1 MPIEVTCPSC
11 QATLPIPE
19 NFTGKKVRCSDC
31 QGIVDVPGTR
41 APAIAKAVVAKAIR
55 KPDVVD
61 EKRPSRRRRDAD
73 DEEEDAPR
81 RKPKRVRDDDDDDD
95 RPRRGSKPGF
105 PMVWLAVI
113 AGVIGIVGL
122 SAGAWFLT
130 SGPHVEPP
138 RAPVPN
144 AVVPGANPPAANGPL
159 NNFAPING
167 QQNDVPQDGW
177 EHEVVPNQPKK

>member
-31 QGIVDVPGTR
+31 QGIVDVNGTQ
-41 APAIAKAVVAKAIR
+41 APASAKAVVAKAIR

-61 EKRPSRRRRDAD
+61 EERPSRRRRDAD

-81 RKPKRVRDDDDDDD
+81 RKPKRVRDDEDD

-105 PMVWLAVI
+105 PMVGLAVI
-113 AGVIGIVGL
+113 AGVIGMVGL

-130 SGPHVEPP
+130 RGPHVEPP
-138 RAPVPN
+138 GVPVPN
-144 AVVPGANPPAANGPL
+144 AVAPAANPPAANGPL
-159 NNFAPING
+159 NNFAPLNG
-167 QQNDVPQDGW
+167 ARPNGPPDDGW
-177 EHEVVPNQPKK
+177 EHEVLPNQPQK